1 MALKPSNEY
10 QPAKSIAKPNRPD
23 RKSGPRS
30 AKPAMTKTA
39 RLLALLGSRNGAQ
52 AAKLCET
59 LGWQPHTLRA
69 AVSGLRKQGH
79 VIVAA
84 RPKEGG
90 STVYRMTGS
99 TEVAQ

>member
-1 MALKPSNEY
+1 MALKPSNER
-10 QPAKSIAKPNRPD
+10 QTAEALVNPTLPKGKPGSRPAKPVV
-23 RKSGPRS
+23 
-30 AKPAMTKTA
+30 TKTA
-39 RLLALLGSRNGAQ
+39 RLLALLGTRHGAQ
-52 AAKLCET
+52 AVKLCET
-59 LGWQPHTLRA
+59 LSWQPHTLRA

-90 STVYRMTGS
+90 PTVYRIAGS

>member
-1 MALKPSNEY
+1 MIPKPSNER
-10 QPAKSIAKPNRPD
+10 QTTKTLAKPTLPEG
-23 RKSGPRS
+23 KPGPRS

-39 RLLALLGSRNGAQ
+39 RLLTLLGSRNGAQ

-84 RPKEGG
+84 RLKEGG
-90 STVYRMTGS
+90 PTVYRIAGP